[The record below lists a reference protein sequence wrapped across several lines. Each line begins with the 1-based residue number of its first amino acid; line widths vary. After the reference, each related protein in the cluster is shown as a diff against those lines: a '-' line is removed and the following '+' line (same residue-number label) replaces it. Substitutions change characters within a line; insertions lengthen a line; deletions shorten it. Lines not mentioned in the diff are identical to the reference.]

1 MLTDGLPS
9 RIELLLYRNFHAG
22 ESFAKQVAEIRERFP
37 GKALVFTLYA
47 SGVVEF
53 WVLRHFLKRAFGEP
67 FAPRYASRIWAL
79 FSEPLPLL
87 LRRVASLFGLA
98 KPVSRIRLISED
110 LALGRAAVLNFE
122 TRDRRR
128 AFETPMGEKE
138 LAYLQSQHTDLVVVP
153 VVFVWQR
160 KRVIEKER
168 SSNISARAW
177 DSLFF
182 PLISAW
188 NLFLGDPYTP
198 NFNRKLALLT
208 LGYTHTTLR
217 AGEPILFDD
226 SQSPKAIRRLAL
238 MDIQQEKKVILGP
251 SFRSTRFIAEGIFR
265 DPSLHRTIQA
275 LSAETGALE
284 ISLLK
289 KAEKY
294 FREMGS
300 KYSYS
305 TVEVASWFLRR
316 VFRNIFE
323 GLTLHDEDFEML
335 RRTSKEGPL
344 VFVPTHKSYVDFLM
358 LSHLLHERQ
367 IAPPHVIA
375 GINMNFWP
383 FGAIAKRAGAVFI
396 RRSFKGNPLYGEVL
410 KHYVCALLTNKINL
424 EFFIEGAR
432 SRTGKLAPP
441 RYGILKMITD
451 AYIKGDL
458 TEKVRFVP
466 VSIIYDR
473 VTEDKAHR
481 RELEGGEK
489 VQESFV
495 GLFKAL
501 RVLAKNFGKVHV
513 RFGKP
518 VAIEEWAR
526 TEIADSTGSS
536 QLIRLATQKLAFEV
550 CHRINAVSPLTSI
563 GVVCAL
569 LLMKPGTAWT
579 RAEFEAVLR
588 KFEVDLKK
596 LGVPLSPEL
605 EQNFIHA
612 CRRAIVRLVD
622 DKLVEKFYS
631 SSGGLGYLVPEKQR
645 LAVFYYKNTAIH
657 GLLDLAIAGLCSSKN
672 GNFFEEALELRG
684 FLQFEFFFQDKEAYA
699 KHVSELS
706 KLYDCSTYAYLLDS
720 YLETIQSGLQS
731 LMEMQDLILGRKEWQ
746 SRLMKRGRVRI
757 QQGAL
762 QNAESVNTQAFLAF
776 LELALNRQWL
786 TPTKAEEDLLRPSH
800 AKNLQAQSQRIQAYR
815 LRIRD
820 WTPISVTDEGLPN
833 DPNEDAFGLPAP
845 KA

>member
-1 MLTDGLPS
+1 VLTDGLPS

-22 ESFAKQVAEIRERFP
+22 ESFTKQVAEIRERFP
-37 GKALVFTLYA
+37 GKSLVFTLYA

-53 WVLRHFLKRAFGEP
+53 WVLRYFLKRAFGEP

-79 FSEPLPLL
+79 FSEPLSLL
-87 LRRVASLFGLA
+87 LRRVASLLGLA
-98 KPVSRIRLISED
+98 KPVSRICLISDD
-110 LALGRAAVLNFE
+110 LTRGRSAVLNFE

-138 LAYLQSQHTDLVVVP
+138 LAYLQRQHQDLVVVP

-168 SSNISARAW
+168 SSNISERAW
-177 DSLFF
+177 NSLFF
-182 PLISAW
+182 PLISVW

-198 NFNRKLALLT
+198 NFSRKLALLT

-217 AGEPILFDD
+217 AGDPILFDD
-226 SQSPKAIRRLAL
+226 TQSPKSVRRLAL

-294 FREMGS
+294 FREMGA

-335 RRTSKEGPL
+335 RRASKEGPL

-458 TEKVRFVP
+458 KDKVRFVP

-513 RFGKP
+513 RFGEP

-550 CHRINAVSPLTSI
+550 CHRINAVSPVTSI

-588 KFEVDLKK
+588 KFETDLKK
-596 LGVPLSPEL
+596 LGIPLSPEL

-612 CRRAIVRLVD
+612 CRRAIVRLVE

-631 SSGGLGYLVPEKQR
+631 STGGLGYLVPEKQR

-657 GLLDLAIAGLCSSKN
+657 GLLDLSIAGLCSAKS
-672 GNFFEEALELRG
+672 GAFFEEALELRG
-684 FLQFEFFFQDKEAYA
+684 FLQFEFFFQEKEAYA
-699 KHVSELS
+699 KHVSTLS
-706 KLYDCSTYAYLLDS
+706 KSFDCSTYAYLLDS
-720 YLETIQSGLQS
+720 YLETLQSGLES

-746 SRLMKRGRVRI
+746 SRLMKRGRLRV
-757 QQGAL
+757 QQGEL
-762 QNAESVNTQAFLAF
+762 QNSESVNTQAFVAF

-800 AKNLQAQSQRIQAYR
+800 SKNLQTQIQRIQAYR
-815 LRIRD
+815 LRIRE
-820 WTPISVTDEGLPN
+820 WTPFSISSESLPD

>member
-9 RIELLLYRNFHAG
+9 RIERLLYRNFHAG

-37 GKALVFTLYA
+37 GKPLVFTLYA
-47 SGVVEF
+47 SGIVEF
-53 WVLRHFLKRAFGEP
+53 WVLRYFLKKSFGEN
-67 FAPRYASRIWAL
+67 FAPRYASRVWAV
-79 FSEPLPLL
+79 FHEPFLIL
-87 LRRVASLFGLA
+87 LRRIASFFGLA
-98 KPVSRIRLISED
+98 KPVSRVRLISD
-110 LALGRAAVLNFE
+110 DMFAGHCAVLNLE

-138 LAYLQSQHTDLVVVP
+138 LAFLQSQQGDFIAVP
-153 VVFVWQR
+153 VTFVWQR
-160 KRVIEKER
+160 KRIIEKEMPAG
-168 SSNISARAW
+168 ISAKAW
-177 DSLFF
+177 QSLFF
-182 PLISAW
+182 PLISVW
-188 NLFLGDPYTP
+188 NIFLGDPYTP

-226 SQSPKAIRRLAL
+226 SQSPKSIRRRIL
-238 MDIQQEKKVILGP
+238 MEIQQEKKVILGP
-251 SFRSTRFIAEGIFR
+251 SFRSTRFIAEGVFR
-265 DPSLHRTIQA
+265 DPTLHHVIQA
-275 LSAETGALE
+275 LSAETSAPE

-294 FREMGS
+294 FKEMS
-300 KYSYS
+300 AKYSYS
-305 TVEVASWFLRR
+305 TIEIASWVLRR
-316 VFRNIFE
+316 VFGNIFE
-323 GLTLHDEDFEML
+323 GLTLKNEDFAML
-335 RRTSKEGPL
+335 RRVSKEGAL
-344 VFVPTHKSYVDFLM
+344 VFIPTHKSYVDFLM

-375 GINMNFWP
+375 GINLNFWP
-383 FGAIAKRAGAVFI
+383 FGSIAKRGGAIFI

-410 KHYVCALLTNKINL
+410 KHYICALLTNKINL

-513 RFGKP
+513 RFGEP

-526 TEIADSTGSS
+526 TEIADSTGSAN
-536 QLIRLATQKLAFEV
+536 LVRLATQKLAFEV
-550 CHRINAVSPLTSI
+550 CHRINAVSPITSI

-569 LLMKPGTAWT
+569 LLMKPGSNWT
-579 RAEFEAVLR
+579 RAEFEGVLR
-588 KFEVDLKK
+588 KFETDLKK
-596 LGVPLSPEL
+596 LGLPLTPEL
-605 EQNFIHA
+605 EANFIHA

-631 SSGGLGYLVPEKQR
+631 GAGGIGYSVTEKQR

-657 GLLDLAIAGLCSSKN
+657 SLLDLAIAGLCSPKENS
-672 GNFFEEALELRG
+672 FFEETLELRSY
-684 FLQFEFFFQDKEAYA
+684 LQFEFFFQEKESYA
-699 KHVSELS
+699 KHVSALS
-706 KLYDCSTYAYLLDS
+706 KTLDCRIYAHLLDS
-720 YLETIQSGLQS
+720 YLETLQTGLQS
-731 LMEMQDLILGRKEWQ
+731 LIEMQDLILGRKEW
-746 SRLMKRGRVRI
+746 
-757 QQGAL
+757 
-762 QNAESVNTQAFLAF
+762 
-776 LELALNRQWL
+776 
-786 TPTKAEEDLLRPSH
+786 
-800 AKNLQAQSQRIQAYR
+800 
-815 LRIRD
+815 
-820 WTPISVTDEGLPN
+820 
-833 DPNEDAFGLPAP
+833 
-845 KA
+845 